1 MKHLMKFARSIALL
15 VLTLAAEVMA
25 DPINLTPSASTEGA
39 FTTEVVQGRTVW
51 AATNMLY
58 FNAPSLTWT
67 TSGVPVYVR
76 IEYLDSGPGMLSP
89 QYDSAYGDTTADKF
103 RAAEIHSR
111 SSRVNSGAFVYSY
124 QMFENPKF
132 ANRQNGGN
140 DFRIRFLNIG
150 GVPFRVAGVTL
161 SSTPFA
167 DERFQFALSRPWL
180 SPHAGTSKDF
190 VNHQTLVGKVLAG
203 YQGWF
208 ATPNDPD
215 DLGWRHWG
223 RSSSVDPSPSQI
235 TVDMWPRLEEYPADQ
250 IYPAGAMVHQDG
262 RPAYLFSSRDPEI
275 VQRHFRWMRKHNIDG
290 VYLQRFVSRNSSG
303 FYGAP
308 EYVLANVRAAA
319 NQEGRVW
326 AIEYDVS
333 SLDTDANPLQVMTN
347 DWQFLVNQ
355 CHILDD
361 PRYLRENGKPVLFIW
376 GFSVTDR
383 DFTVAQ
389 ADEIVSWFTNQ
400 NLYVLGG
407 VNSTWEGNTTW
418 TNHYKKYH
426 ALLGWMERT
435 QSDLVR
441 QRNTLNS
448 WGLKIL
454 PHAWPG
460 FSWNNLKQTVFPYQY
475 TARDGGSFYW
485 TRLYNAVSCG
495 ADQIFLGMFDEYD
508 EGTAIM
514 PMSDNHP
521 DIYDAGGTNTWGHYL
536 DNEGLD
542 PFWYLRLSGAG
553 REMLNGQRTVS
564 SSLPAASAL
573 SPVAYAGADA
583 TVHLG
588 ATNLTN
594 SLSQIEQADG
604 PTGGSFLGSQNCRT
618 NAGSYVYFRIA
629 DTFSVSNAPGQAATV
644 ELEYFDN
651 TPGAALRLQY
661 DSLTN
666 AYTDHPTL
674 VTTVGNG
681 GWKNVR
687 WTLTNGFFGNRQ
699 NGGADFRI
707 NLTAGKRIGVRRASV
722 FLPEEQNPATVAGR
736 PRLEFLGNVLQW
748 DAAEDAVGW
757 RLFRSDTLQPATWTE
772 VTSGLTFNP
781 GSVQHDLSFTP
792 AAGFYRLERPL
803 RK

>member
-1 MKHLMKFARSIALL
+1 MKLALSLVALL
-15 VLTLAAEVMA
+15 LAFCAKVMG
-25 DPINLTPSASTEGA
+25 DSVDLTPSASAEGA
-39 FTTEVVQGRTVW
+39 YSTEVVQGRTVW
-51 AATNMLY
+51 AATNLLY
-58 FNAPSLTWT
+58 FNAPALTWT

-76 IEYLDSGPGMLSP
+76 IEYLDSGSGMISP

-103 RAAEIHSR
+103 RAAEIHTR
-111 SSRVNSGAFVYSY
+111 SSRVNGGAFVYSY

-140 DFRIRFLNIG
+140 DFRIRFLNIA

-161 SSTPFA
+161 SSTPFP
-167 DERFQFALSRPWL
+167 DERFQYSLSRPWL
-180 SPHAGTSKDF
+180 SPYSGSSKDF
-190 VNHQTLVGKVLAG
+190 VNNQTLVGKVLAG

-208 ATPNDPD
+208 ATPNDMD

-235 TVDMWPRLEEYPADQ
+235 TVDMWPWLEEYESDRV
-250 IYPAGAMVHQDG
+250 YPAGAMVHQDG
-262 RPAYLFSSRDPEI
+262 RPAYVFSSRDPET
-275 VQRHFRWMRKHNIDG
+275 VQRHFHWMRKHNIDG
-290 VYLQRFVSRNSSG
+290 AYLQRFVSRSSSG
-303 FYGAP
+303 HYGAP
-308 EYVLANVRAAA
+308 EFVLSNVRAAA
-319 NQEGRVW
+319 NLEGRVW

-333 SLDTDANPLQVMTN
+333 SLDTDPNPLEVMTN

-355 CHILDD
+355 CHILED

-376 GFSVTDR
+376 GFSVSGR

-400 NLYVLGG
+400 NLHLIGG
-407 VNSTWEGNTTW
+407 VNSSWESNTTW
-418 TNHYKKYH
+418 TNHYTKYN
-426 ALLGWMERT
+426 ALLGWMET
-435 QSDLVR
+435 SQTDLVR
-441 QRNTLNS
+441 QKNTLNS

-460 FSWNNLKQTVFPYQY
+460 FSWNNLQKTVFPYQY
-475 TARDGGSFYW
+475 TARNGGSFYW

-553 REMLNGQRTVS
+553 REMLNGQRNVS

-573 SPVAYAGADA
+573 APVAYAGDDA
-583 TVHLG
+583 TVYLGPTNVTDDLTQVEWEDG
-588 ATNLTN
+588 AT
-594 SLSQIEQADG
+594 AG
-604 PTGGSFLGSQNCRT
+604 AFLGNQYCRT
-618 NAGSYVYFRIA
+618 NVGLYVYFRIA
-629 DTFSVSNAPGQAATV
+629 DTFSVSNSVGQAATV
-644 ELEYFDN
+644 EIEYFDN
-651 TPGAALRLQY
+651 SPSAVLRLQY

-666 AYTDHPTL
+666 VYSNHPTT

-681 GWKNVR
+681 GWKNFR
-687 WTLTNGFFGNRQ
+687 WTVTNAYFGNRQ
-699 NGGADFRI
+699 NNGSDFRI
-707 NLTAGKRIGVRRASV
+707 NISAGKTVAIRRASV
-722 FLPEEQNPATVAGR
+722 FLPEEQNPGAVVGAPG
-736 PRLEFLGNVLQW
+736 LEFSGNTLKW
-748 DAAEDAVGW
+748 NATDDAVGW
-757 RLFRSDTLQPATWTE
+757 RLFKSATLNPANWQE
-772 VTSGLTFNP
+772 VTSGISFTQ
-781 GSVQHDLSFTP
+781 GKVQHTP
-792 AAGFYRLERPL
+792 TSSQPTGFYRLERPQ

>member
-1 MKHLMKFARSIALL
+1 
-15 VLTLAAEVMA
+15 MA
-25 DPINLTPSASTEGA
+25 DSINLTPSASTEGA

-58 FNAPSLTWT
+58 FNAPSLAWS

-76 IEYLDSGPGMLSP
+76 IEYLDSGLGMLSP

-103 RAAEIHSR
+103 RASEIHTR

-124 QMFENPKF
+124 QMFEHPKF

-140 DFRIRFLNIG
+140 DFRVRFLNIA
-150 GVPFRVAGVTL
+150 GVPFRVAGVTI
-161 SSTPFA
+161 SSTPFT
-167 DERFQFALSRPWL
+167 DERFQYTLSRPWL
-180 SPHAGTSKDF
+180 SPYPGQVKDF
-190 VNHQTLVGKVLAG
+190 VDKETLVGKVMAG

-208 ATPNDPD
+208 AAPNDPD

-223 RSSSVDPSPSQI
+223 RSSSVDPSPTQI
-235 TVDMWPRLEEYPADQ
+235 TVDMWPWLDEYEAGRV
-250 IYPAGAMVHQDG
+250 YPAGAMVHQDG
-262 RPAYLFSSRDPEI
+262 RPAYVFSSRDPET

-290 VYLQRFVSRNSSG
+290 AYLQRFVTRGNSG
-303 FYGAP
+303 HYGAP
-308 EYVLANVRAAA
+308 EFVLANVRAAA

-333 SLDTDANPLQVMTN
+333 SLDSDPNPLEVMTN

-355 CHILDD
+355 CHLLDD

-383 DFTVAQ
+383 NFTVAQ

-400 NLYVLGG
+400 NLYLIGG
-407 VNSTWEGNTTW
+407 VNSTWENNTTW
-418 TNHYKKYH
+418 TNHYRKYN

-435 QSDLVR
+435 QTDLVR
-441 QRNTLNS
+441 QKNTLNS

-460 FSWNNLKQTVFPYQY
+460 FSWNNLKKTVFPYQY

-485 TRLYNAVSCG
+485 NKLYNAVSCG

-564 SSLPAASAL
+564 SSLPAVGAL

-583 TVHLG
+583 TVYLG
-588 ATNLTN
+588 PTNVADSLT
-594 SLSQIEQADG
+594 QIEQTDG
-604 PTGGSFLGSQNCRT
+604 PTSGSFLGSHNCRT
-618 NAGSYVYFRIA
+618 NAGSYIYFRIA
-629 DTFSVSNAPGQAATV
+629 DTFSVSNAAGQAATF
-644 ELEYFDN
+644 EIEYFDN
-651 TPGAALRLQY
+651 TPGAVLKLHY

-666 AYTDHPTL
+666 AYATHPVS
-674 VTTVGNG
+674 VTTAGIG
-681 GWKNVR
+681 GWKNFR
-687 WTLTNGFFGNRQ
+687 WTVTNAFFGNRQ
-699 NGGADFRI
+699 NGQSDFRVNI
-707 NLTAGKRIGVRRASV
+707 NAGKAVAIRRASV
-722 FLPEEQNPATVAGR
+722 FLPEERDPGTVAGL
-736 PRLEFLGNVLQW
+736 PRLEFSGLSLKWNSA
-748 DAAEDAVGW
+748 DDAVGW
-757 RLFRSDTLQPATWTE
+757 RLFKSAALNPASWQE
-772 VTSGLTFNP
+772 VVSG
-781 GSVQHDLSFTP
+781 LSFTQGKVQYNP
-792 AAGFYRLERPL
+792 VLTQPSGFYRLERPQ

>member
-1 MKHLMKFARSIALL
+1 MKLALSLVALL
-15 VLTLAAEVMA
+15 LAFCAKVMG
-25 DPINLTPSASTEGA
+25 DSVDLTPSASAEGA
-39 FTTEVVQGRTVW
+39 YSTEVVQGRTVW
-51 AATNMLY
+51 AATNLLY
-58 FNAPSLTWT
+58 FNAPALTWT

-76 IEYLDSGPGMLSP
+76 IEYLDSGSGMISP

-103 RAAEIHSR
+103 RASEIHTH
-111 SSRVNSGAFVYSY
+111 SSRVNSGEFVYSY

-140 DFRIRFLNIG
+140 DFRIRFLNIA

-161 SSTPFA
+161 SSTPFP
-167 DERFQFALSRPWL
+167 DERFQYSLSRPWL
-180 SPHAGTSKDF
+180 SPYSGSSKDF
-190 VNHQTLVGKVLAG
+190 VNNQTLVGKVLAG

-208 ATPNDPD
+208 ATPNDMD

-235 TVDMWPRLEEYPADQ
+235 TVDMWPWLEEYESDRV
-250 IYPAGAMVHQDG
+250 YPAGAMVHQDG
-262 RPAYLFSSRDPEI
+262 RPAYVFSSRDPET
-275 VQRHFRWMRKHNIDG
+275 VQRHFHWMRKHNIDG
-290 VYLQRFVSRNSSG
+290 AYLQRFVSRSSSG
-303 FYGAP
+303 HYGAP
-308 EYVLANVRAAA
+308 EFVLSNVRAAA
-319 NQEGRVW
+319 NLEGRVW

-333 SLDTDANPLQVMTN
+333 SLDTDPNPLEVMTN

-355 CHILDD
+355 CHILED

-376 GFSVTDR
+376 GFSVSGR

-400 NLYVLGG
+400 NLHLIGG
-407 VNSTWEGNTTW
+407 VNSSWESNTTW
-418 TNHYKKYH
+418 TNHYTKYN
-426 ALLGWMERT
+426 ALLGWMET
-435 QSDLVR
+435 SQTDLVR
-441 QRNTLNS
+441 QKNTLNS

-460 FSWNNLKQTVFPYQY
+460 FSWNNLQKTVFPYQY
-475 TARDGGSFYW
+475 TARNGGSFYW

-553 REMLNGQRTVS
+553 REMLNGQRNVS

-573 SPVAYAGADA
+573 APVAYAGDDA
-583 TVHLG
+583 TVYLGPTNVTDDLTQVEWEDG
-588 ATNLTN
+588 AT
-594 SLSQIEQADG
+594 AG
-604 PTGGSFLGSQNCRT
+604 AFLGNQYCRT
-618 NAGSYVYFRIA
+618 NVGLYVYFRIA
-629 DTFSVSNAPGQAATV
+629 DTFSVSNSVGQAATV
-644 ELEYFDN
+644 EIEYFDN
-651 TPGAALRLQY
+651 SPSAVLRLQY

-666 AYTDHPTL
+666 VYSNHPTT

-681 GWKNVR
+681 GWKNFR
-687 WTLTNGFFGNRQ
+687 WTVTNAYFGNRQ
-699 NGGADFRI
+699 NNGSDFRI
-707 NLTAGKRIGVRRASV
+707 NISAGKTVAIRRASV
-722 FLPEEQNPATVAGR
+722 FLPEEQNPGAVVGAPG
-736 PRLEFLGNVLQW
+736 LEFSGNTLKW
-748 DAAEDAVGW
+748 NATDDAVGW
-757 RLFRSDTLQPATWTE
+757 RLFKSATLNPANWQE
-772 VTSGLTFNP
+772 VTSGISFTQ
-781 GSVQHDLSFTP
+781 GKVQHTP
-792 AAGFYRLERPL
+792 TSSQPTGFYRLERPQ